1 MAKAEKVNHLVG
13 GDFRVRIV
21 RAHPRLAAENVAA
34 GVLSCAEA
42 IKEWDLSAGHRE
54 NLQMTDARRVGVAV
68 VSRPSSPYRKFW
80 AMIITD

>member
-1 MAKAEKVNHLVG
+1 MAKAEKVSHSVD
-13 GDFRVRIV
+13 GDFRVRV
-21 RAHPRLAAENVAA
+21 SRAHPRLAAENIAA

-54 NLQMTDARRVGVAV
+54 NLQMVGAHRVGVASV
-68 VSRPSSPYRKFW
+68 GKPSSPYRKFW